1 LFARRPHP
9 GTTAVG
15 RPVRLAQEYKN
26 SASGSATMIDMT
38 EENSTTGSA
47 VDPIPAGYHTLT
59 PYLAVPD
66 GAAALDFYRRAFA
79 AEVVSRMD
87 GPGDVLMHAEL
98 KNGDSMLQM
107 SPEMPSFG
115 LQAPEPGWVHSSL
128 VAYVPDTDS
137 RTPTRGHRLADT
149 DSLVDR
155 GVAAGASLHTPVA
168 NTFSG
173 DRHGVVMD
181 PFGHRWAVCTKIE
194 NVPADEV
201 ARRARELFF
210 SEAGS

>member
-1 LFARRPHP
+1 M
-9 GTTAVG
+9 
-15 RPVRLAQEYKN
+15 RLAQEYKN

-98 KNGDSMLQM
+98 KIGDSMLQM
-107 SPEMPSFG
+107 SSEMPSFG

-128 VAYVPDTDS
+128 VVYVPDTD
-137 RTPTRGHRLADT
+137 AF
-149 DSLVDR
+149 VDR
-155 GVAAGASLHTPVA
+155 AVAAGASLHTPVA